1 MGSKKQWAIFLTATV
16 LTVCLLAVT
25 VLVCAGQA
33 GKAMRQHSFD
43 ELAASGRHLAEDY
56 YSTIKN
62 DQMFLS
68 AIAELIARQKLS
80 DVDTLLRVMNS
91 FSFEESFLTQLILL
105 MPDGQLLHSDG
116 TWYDVSD
123 RVDFAE
129 EARKGAYISDRVAS
143 LFAPE
148 QQVVRSAMPVKRN
161 GETVAILYGV
171 IFLTESR
178 RAYSSDYYSGNA
190 FILVIDGNTG
200 DILLDTWHDT
210 LGNLADMSDRKM
222 LDDYTYEEAAENLR
236 LGRSG
241 DVRSVSKT
249 TGGIINLHY
258 EPVGINNWSVTIG
271 VSEKDALAGTRGG
284 VQALYSMAAVIGV
297 LLVGYLAYVAG
308 YLIRGWR
315 SIYRQSLID
324 PGTGLLNRIAFEAY
338 LQKNEDTV
346 FAPAACVYIDA
357 NGLHEINNQYGHEAG
372 DRMLQMLAELL
383 REQFPGG
390 GLYRVGGDEMV
401 IFPAQEEDCRPRMS
415 AVARHL
421 AARGYSIAYGIAT
434 AQSTVA
440 CGRWSG
446 RRIPGCWRKNA
457 PTMPAG
463 PGGRPG
469 AERRLRALQPKRR
482 KGGACKWNRSGN
494 SCIPRQGRSCAR
506 ARFLNGW
513 RLAALRR
520 PSSRR
525 RGSSTPAS
533 VWTAPARWASAQSAM
548 PSSIC

>member
-25 VLVCAGQA
+25 VLVCAGRA

-43 ELAASGRHLAEDY
+43 ELAEDY

-222 LDDYTYEEAAENLR
+222 LDIPMRRRWKTCAWAGAAMCA
-236 LGRSG
+236 RS
-241 DVRSVSKT
+241 
-249 TGGIINLHY
+249 
-258 EPVGINNWSVTIG
+258 P
-271 VSEKDALAGTRGG
+271 
-284 VQALYSMAAVIGV
+284 
-297 LLVGYLAYVAG
+297 
-308 YLIRGWR
+308 
-315 SIYRQSLID
+315 
-324 PGTGLLNRIAFEAY
+324 
-338 LQKNEDTV
+338 
-346 FAPAACVYIDA
+346 
-357 NGLHEINNQYGHEAG
+357 
-372 DRMLQMLAELL
+372 
-383 REQFPGG
+383 
-390 GLYRVGGDEMV
+390 
-401 IFPAQEEDCRPRMS
+401 RPREASSICIMS
-415 AVARHL
+415 
-421 AARGYSIAYGIAT
+421 
-434 AQSTVA
+434 
-440 CGRWSG
+440 
-446 RRIPGCWRKNA
+446 
-457 PTMPAG
+457 
-463 PGGRPG
+463 
-469 AERRLRALQPKRR
+469 
-482 KGGACKWNRSGN
+482 
-494 SCIPRQGRSCAR
+494 
-506 ARFLNGW
+506 
-513 RLAALRR
+513 
-520 PSSRR
+520 
-525 RGSSTPAS
+525 
-533 VWTAPARWASAQSAM
+533 RWASTTGALPSASAKRTRWRGPEGAFRPCIPWR
-548 PSSIC
+548 PSLGCCWWAIWPMWPDT

>member
-43 ELAASGRHLAEDY
+43 ELAASGRRLAEDY

-222 LDDYTYEEAAENLR
+222 LDDYTYEEAVENLR

-284 VQALYSMAAVIGV
+284 VQALYYMAAVIGV

-315 SIYRQSLID
+315 GIYRQSLID

-338 LQKNEDTV
+338 LQKNEETV

-401 IFPAQEEDCRPRMS
+401 IFPAQEEACRPRMS

-421 AARGYSIAYGIAT
+421 AARGYSIAYGVAT
-434 AQSTVA
+434 AQSTVGLRTLVREA
-440 CGRWSG
+440 DTRMLEEKRAYYAS
-446 RRIPGCWRKNA
+446 RAWR
-457 PTMPAG
+457 
-463 PGGRPG
+463 
-469 AERRLRALQPKRR
+469 
-482 KGGACKWNRSGN
+482 S
-494 SCIPRQGRSCAR
+494 PRG
-506 ARFLNGW
+506 
-513 RLAALRR
+513 
-520 PSSRR
+520 
-525 RGSSTPAS
+525 
-533 VWTAPARWASAQSAM
+533 
-548 PSSIC
+548 

>member
-1 MGSKKQWAIFLTATV
+1 MGSKKQWAIFLVATV

-43 ELAASGRHLAEDY
+43 ELAASGRRLAEDY

-68 AIAELIARQKLS
+68 AIAELIARQGLS

-249 TGGIINLHY
+249 TGGILNLHY

-284 VQALYSMAAVIGV
+284 VQALYYMAP
-297 LLVGYLAYVAG
+297 
-308 YLIRGWR
+308 
-315 SIYRQSLID
+315 SLGCCWWAIW
-324 PGTGLLNRIAFEAY
+324 PMWP
-338 LQKNEDTV
+338 DT
-346 FAPAACVYIDA
+346 
-357 NGLHEINNQYGHEAG
+357 
-372 DRMLQMLAELL
+372 
-383 REQFPGG
+383 
-390 GLYRVGGDEMV
+390 
-401 IFPAQEEDCRPRMS
+401 
-415 AVARHL
+415 
-421 AARGYSIAYGIAT
+421 
-434 AQSTVA
+434 
-440 CGRWSG
+440 
-446 RRIPGCWRKNA
+446 
-457 PTMPAG
+457 
-463 PGGRPG
+463 
-469 AERRLRALQPKRR
+469 
-482 KGGACKWNRSGN
+482 
-494 SCIPRQGRSCAR
+494 
-506 ARFLNGW
+506 
-513 RLAALRR
+513 
-520 PSSRR
+520 
-525 RGSSTPAS
+525 
-533 VWTAPARWASAQSAM
+533 
-548 PSSIC
+548 

>member
-43 ELAASGRHLAEDY
+43 ELAASGRRLAEDY

-222 LDDYTYEEAAENLR
+222 LDDYTYEEAVENLR

-258 EPVGINNWSVTIG
+258 EP
-271 VSEKDALAGTRGG
+271 
-284 VQALYSMAAVIGV
+284 
-297 LLVGYLAYVAG
+297 VGYLAYVAG

-401 IFPAQEEDCRPRMS
+401 IFPAQEEACRPRMS

-421 AARGYSIAYGIAT
+421 AARGYSIAYGVAT
-434 AQSTVA
+434 AQSTVGLRTLVREA
-440 CGRWSG
+440 DTRMLEEKRAYYAS
-446 RRIPGCWRKNA
+446 RAWR
-457 PTMPAG
+457 
-463 PGGRPG
+463 
-469 AERRLRALQPKRR
+469 
-482 KGGACKWNRSGN
+482 S
-494 SCIPRQGRSCAR
+494 PRG
-506 ARFLNGW
+506 
-513 RLAALRR
+513 
-520 PSSRR
+520 
-525 RGSSTPAS
+525 
-533 VWTAPARWASAQSAM
+533 
-548 PSSIC
+548 

>member
-1 MGSKKQWAIFLTATV
+1 MRSKKQWAIFLTATV

-43 ELAASGRHLAEDY
+43 ELAASGRRLAEDY

-68 AIAELIARQKLS
+68 AIAELIARQTLS

-105 MPDGQLLHSDG
+105 MPNGQLLHGDG

-123 RVDFAE
+123 RVDFAA
-129 EARKGAYISDRVAS
+129 EARKGAYVSDRVAS

-171 IFLTESR
+171 IILKESR
-178 RAYSSDYYSGNA
+178 RAYSTDYYSGNA
-190 FILVIDGNTG
+190 FVLVIDGNTG

-210 LGNLADMSDRKM
+210 LGNLADMSDREM
-222 LDDYTYEEAAENLR
+222 LDDYTYEAAVENLR

-241 DVRSVSKT
+241 DLRSVSKT
-249 TGGIINLHY
+249 TGDILNLHY

-297 LLVGYLAYVAG
+297 LLMGYLAYVAG

-315 SIYRQSLID
+315 GIYRQSLID

-338 LQKNEDTV
+338 LQKSEDTV

-390 GLYRVGGDEMV
+390 GLYRVGGDEV
-401 IFPAQEEDCRPRMS
+401 VVFPAQEETCRPRMS

-421 AARGYSIAYGIAT
+421 AARGYSIAYGVAT
-434 AQSTVA
+434 AQSTVGLRTLVREA
-440 CGRWSG
+440 DTRMLEEKRAYYAS
-446 RRIPGCWRKNA
+446 RAWR
-457 PTMPAG
+457 
-463 PGGRPG
+463 
-469 AERRLRALQPKRR
+469 
-482 KGGACKWNRSGN
+482 S
-494 SCIPRQGRSCAR
+494 PRG
-506 ARFLNGW
+506 
-513 RLAALRR
+513 
-520 PSSRR
+520 
-525 RGSSTPAS
+525 
-533 VWTAPARWASAQSAM
+533 
-548 PSSIC
+548 